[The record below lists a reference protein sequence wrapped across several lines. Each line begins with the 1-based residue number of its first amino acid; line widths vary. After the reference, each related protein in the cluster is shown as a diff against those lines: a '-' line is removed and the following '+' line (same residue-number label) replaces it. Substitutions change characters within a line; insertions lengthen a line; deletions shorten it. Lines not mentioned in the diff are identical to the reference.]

1 MIIKNGRT
9 YFRLGVKS
17 GTTKEDK
24 IVIKNGRTFF
34 TLAKS
39 IIAAVVASDDDDSGY
54 GQKVLSIAASN
65 LGKVMGVAK
74 SAIEKVIGT

>member
-9 YFRLGVKS
+9 YFKLGVKS

-39 IIAAVVASDDDDSGY
+39 IITAVAGDDDDSGY